1 MECYFNCKSNKI
13 PDLLVF
19 IGIVF
24 FAAHIPAA
32 ANNPLMNI
40 EAHEGISN

>member
-13 PDLLVF
+13 PDLLGF

-24 FAAHIPAA
+24 SPSTFLRLQIIP
-32 ANNPLMNI
+32 
-40 EAHEGISN
+40 S